1 MLKWRAMSGREH
13 NTRPGRTDLRA
24 VERTHESQA
33 LLPFDYSRPERLLF
47 RGFAAASPDN
57 VASSW
62 TCRAARSWARW
73 WCSTSA
79 MATVSSSS
87 GCRRPGSPRA
97 PRARPWP
104 SPTPS
109 ARPPARITDPGIAEA
124 FTVIHART
132 REVLR
137 HLRAAKRAWGHF
149 HEEQLAAERVR
160 IFGSAR
166 ANSYGDLRRTLEDE
180 LTFMIYKVK
189 TDAPY
194 CICPYCGGAPWTEVR
209 ADKCEGCGGVGWG
222 DRSMWDSA
230 PLDWKAAVDARGIHS
245 PGPAEGDAELAA
257 EDEDIM
263 PPALPPGDVLHV

>member
-1 MLKWRAMSGREH
+1 MTAMLDFQSPGLALQGVPSPACSADALADPVVRLAGAGP
-13 NTRPGRTDLRA
+13 RPSFPEGP
-24 VERTHESQA
+24 
-33 LLPFDYSRPERLLF
+33 LLQR
-47 RGFAAASPDN
+47 
-57 VASSW
+57 
-62 TCRAARSWARW
+62 RAAD
-73 WCSTSA
+73 
-79 MATVSSSS
+79 
-87 GCRRPGSPRA
+87 
-97 PRARPWP
+97 ARPWP

-137 HLRAAKRAWGHF
+137 HLR
-149 HEEQLAAERVR
+149 V
-160 IFGSAR
+160 
-166 ANSYGDLRRTLEDE
+166 
-180 LTFMIYKVK
+180 IYKVK

-257 EDEDIM
+257 EDEDIL